1 MKEKIVIIN
10 NDFKENIKKYKNFN
24 LLQGIILI
32 IVGITGL
39 FFDSKILLRLAV
51 YVFPIFVLSHAAKT
65 LMNAF
70 SIRKTD
76 VKSFWSMI
84 VQTALL
90 LICSIYVII
99 NPFDTL
105 QYLIISIGLLF
116 IINSVVQFIFT
127 KGSIAP
133 VASTVIGVL
142 CLIFPGQI
150 IDIFYTIIL
159 VIILI
164 VGIFKVSAATFLT
177 RINR

>member
-1 MKEKIVIIN
+1 MKEVVIIN
-10 NDFKENIKKYKNFN
+10 DNVKENLKKYKNFN

-32 IVGITGL
+32 IIGITGL

-51 YVFPIFVLSHAAKT
+51 YVFPILVLSHVAKI

-70 SIRKTD
+70 AIRKTD
-76 VKSFWSMI
+76 SKSFWIML
-84 VQTALL
+84 VQALL
-90 LICSIYVII
+90 LFICAGYVII

-105 QYLIISIGLLF
+105 QYLVAGVGLLF
-116 IINSVVQFIFT
+116 IINSVVQFIAT

-133 VASTVIGVL
+133 VATIVIGVL

-164 VGIFKVSAATFLT
+164 VGVFKLSAATF
-177 RINR
+177 INTIGR